1 MLSIK
6 NRHHCRFFVNC
17 SSSDLDD
24 KRRTK
29 RLTHVAAELAAHT
42 GSSLASSCEGNL
54 AVVEGAYRLIE
65 NEAVEPDAIAEAG
78 FQATA
83 LAVHDAQLLLAI
95 EDSTTL
101 SYKHSIRSEL
111 GDIGGPKNSNARG
124 IWAHSV
130 LLLDADTERTMG
142 LIDQQRWIRD
152 DGERGKR
159 NTRKQL
165 WINTI
170 SAID

>member
-54 AVVEGAYRLIE
+54 AVVEGAYRFIE
-65 NEAVEPDAIAEAG
+65 NEAVEPDAIAEVG
-78 FQATA
+78 FQATT

-111 GDIGGPKNSNARG
+111 GDIGGQKMATPEAF
-124 IWAHSV
+124 
-130 LLLDADTERTMG
+130 G
-142 LIDQQRWIRD
+142 LTQCCFWMLILSEQW
-152 DGERGKR
+152 G
-159 NTRKQL
+159 
-165 WINTI
+165 
-170 SAID
+170 